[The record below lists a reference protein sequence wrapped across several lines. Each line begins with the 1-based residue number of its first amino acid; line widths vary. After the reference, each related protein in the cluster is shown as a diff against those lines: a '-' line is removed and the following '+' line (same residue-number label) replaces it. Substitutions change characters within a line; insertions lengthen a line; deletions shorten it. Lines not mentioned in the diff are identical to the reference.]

1 MTHGSFGDLVPERT
15 SFSPAKL
22 LRNSEQ
28 PGIQI
33 PAAMFVFISADNMAT
48 ALTIASLNC
57 LGELFK
63 SCGVFLRKSL
73 HKNVQCILIG
83 LCTEVQA
90 EKGIKTSFLNFK
102 ASGARSALYNTLLEV
117 VLGSHPK
124 WPAPTQYALKIFEQ
138 GETFS
143 KT

>member
-1 MTHGSFGDLVPERT
+1 MPFKKWTVRPFEYWTNGCHLVFLCNGQVFR
-15 SFSPAKL
+15 SPL
-22 LRNSEQ
+22 QCLS
-28 PGIQI
+28 
-33 PAAMFVFISADNMAT
+33 FISADNMAT

-102 ASGARSALYNTLLEV
+102 ASGARTALYNTLLEV

-138 GETFS
+138 GENFNS
-143 KT
+143 KI